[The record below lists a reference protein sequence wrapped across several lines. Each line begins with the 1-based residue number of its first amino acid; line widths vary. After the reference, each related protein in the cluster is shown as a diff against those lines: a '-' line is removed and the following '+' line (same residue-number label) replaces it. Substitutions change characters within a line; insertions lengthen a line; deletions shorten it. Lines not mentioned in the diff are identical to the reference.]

1 MSDKPDYGKG
11 STPGYFCVLPQRAV
25 VDIRFKDHPAVFRVL
40 AALGNY
46 TSRQGVCWP
55 NQITIARDLHLT
67 QSTVSRHIKKLIEWG
82 YIKYAKK
89 HPGLKGNKYFMVF
102 DPEIQEADAQA
113 IATAQDR
120 SFTEKP
126 EIPAG
131 PLTSQQKKKPTCG
144 KPVNKPNKNNPS
156 KNTDIH
162 SDTYS
167 DMHSELIH
175 NNITNNTYIP
185 IARNVLQRFVRM
197 SEEIYGIVVVFTDE
211 HVNTLASWINAGLD
225 PEYAVKRIRHIIKW
239 RRDNNLDSPKT
250 INFFKDALLKPK
262 TVSKQDRATKML
274 NSLGRKLKRTNR

>member
-1 MSDKPDYGKG
+1 MTDKPDYGKG
-11 STPGYFCVLPQRAV
+11 ATPGHFCVLPQRAV
-25 VDIRFKDHPAVFRVL
+25 IDPLFKVHPSVFRVL

-113 IATAQDR
+113 IATVQDR

-126 EIPAG
+126 ETPAG
-131 PLTSQQKKKPTCG
+131 PLTNERKKKPNHG
-144 KPVNKPNKNNPS
+144 KPVDKPTKES
-156 KNTDIH
+156 IDKNTNIH

-197 SEEIYGIVVVFTDE
+197 SEEIYGQVRTFKDE
-211 HVNTLASWINAGLD
+211 HVNILASWLNTGLD
-225 PEYAVKRIRHIIKW
+225 AEYALKRIRHIMIW
-239 RRDNNLDSPKT
+239 RRNNNLDSPKT
-250 INFFKDALLKPK
+250 ISFFKDALLKPK
-262 TVSKQDRATKML
+262 AQTKKDRATKML
-274 NSLGRKLKRTNR
+274 NSLGRSLKRTKR